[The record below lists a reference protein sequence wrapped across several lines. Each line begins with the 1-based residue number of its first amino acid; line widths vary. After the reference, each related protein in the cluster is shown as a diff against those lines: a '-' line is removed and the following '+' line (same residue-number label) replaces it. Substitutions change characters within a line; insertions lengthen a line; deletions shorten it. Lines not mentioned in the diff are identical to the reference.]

1 MVTSTSRMFSEGQD
15 EAVSALSR
23 AVRRAR
29 SGLAGALALTWWGFW
44 WSTGR
49 C

>member
-1 MVTSTSRMFSEGQD
+1 MYGHLDLVLFSEGQD

-29 SGLAGALALTWWGFW
+29 SGLAGALAMTW
-44 WSTGR
+44 
-49 C
+49 